1 MKDRYIKLYKQITC
15 RLIKQKNIQK
25 TDNIQYEYEQ
35 NNIIIHNKQLYEK
48 QLQLILLKNEQLPDM
63 VYHIYKFPVENL
75 HQNMSQLN
83 VTQLQKIQPQWKIYQ
98 RYQKHLSEMILRMH
112 KIMSVKQLEKLQ
124 CRTQELWTNYQ
135 TQFIYYSNNND
146 NNNI

>member
-25 TDNIQYEYEQ
+25 TDNIQYDYEQ

-63 VYHIYKFPVENL
+63 VYYIYKFPVENL